1 MKRDWELVRTICLKL
16 EELGST
22 TTLLR
27 ANQISGYDEEVVSY
41 HMQLLDE
48 AGLIHATCSQS
59 LKGPLT
65 CWAMSLTWRGH
76 EFLDQIRQETVWNR
90 VVALARE
97 KGLSLSFDVIVA
109 FAKQVIGGII
119 G

>member
-1 MKRDWELVRTICLKL
+1 MKRDWELVRTICLTL
-16 EELGST
+16 EERGST
-22 TTLLR
+22 TIPLR
-27 ANQISGYDEEVVSY
+27 ANQVSGYDEEVVSY
-41 HMQLLDE
+41 HMQLLHE
-48 AGLIHATCSQS
+48 AGLIHAKCSHP
-59 LKGPLT
+59 LNAPLT
-65 CWAMSLTWRGH
+65 CWALSLTWRGH